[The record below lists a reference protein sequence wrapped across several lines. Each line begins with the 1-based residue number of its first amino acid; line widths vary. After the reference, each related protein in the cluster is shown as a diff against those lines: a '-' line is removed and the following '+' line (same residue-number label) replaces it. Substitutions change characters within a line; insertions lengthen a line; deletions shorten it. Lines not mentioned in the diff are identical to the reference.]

1 MSERYAGY
9 GTTFKR
15 GDGGDPESFA
25 TIAGVHSIGGPGLEV
40 ETEDATAHDS
50 SNAWEEVVAT
60 IKRSGEVSV
69 ELRWD
74 PGDSGHQDLLND
86 LNGRGTQNYQIVWS
100 DTDDSTWDLPCIV
113 TGFEPE
119 AEFDGVLGTSVTL
132 KVAGEPTFNELS

>member
-15 GDGGDPESFA
+15 GDGADPEVFA
-25 TIAGVHSIGGPGLEV
+25 TIAGVHSIGGPGLEL

-50 SNAWEEVVAT
+50 PNAWEEVVAT
-60 IKRSGEVSV
+60 IKRSGEVSL

-74 PGDSGHQDLLND
+74 PGDSGHQDLLSD
-86 LNGRGTQNYQIVWS
+86 LNSRAKTNYQIEWPDS
-100 DTDDSTWDLPCIV
+100 GNSTWDITGFV

-119 AEFDGVLGTSVTL
+119 ADFDGVLGTSVTIKL
-132 KVAGEPTFNELS
+132 TGEPTFNELS